1 MLEVILFGVAAGL
14 DNLQVG
20 SSIGLMPMQ
29 RRRLHLL
36 ALGFCICELGGAIL
50 GLLLGRAFLAQIGPL
65 ANGLASLV
73 MLACGV
79 VILWLAFRNEA
90 KALPDFVNHKAV
102 LFLLPLSL
110 SLDNVIA
117 GAGISFSSA
126 PVLTSAIVVGVIS
139 AAMACS
145 GLYLANWLR
154 RFMPRR
160 IEMLS
165 GAYLCFLAVRMMIAD

>member
-14 DNLQVG
+14 DNLQVC

-36 ALGFCICELGGAIL
+36 ALGFCICELGGAVL
-50 GLLLGRAFLAQIGPL
+50 GLFLGQAFLAQIGPL
-65 ANGLASLV
+65 ANGLAPLV
-73 MLACGV
+73 MLACGLA
-79 VILWLAFRNEA
+79 ILWLAFRNQL
-90 KALPDFVNHKAV
+90 KVLPDFVNHKAV
-102 LFLLPLSL
+102 LFALPISL
-110 SLDNVIA
+110 CFDNVIA
-117 GAGISFSSA
+117 GAGISFSST
-126 PVLTSAIVVGVIS
+126 PVLASAMVIGVIS

-160 IEMLS
+160 IEMIA
-165 GAYLCFLAVRMMIAD
+165 GAYLCFLAVRIMIAD